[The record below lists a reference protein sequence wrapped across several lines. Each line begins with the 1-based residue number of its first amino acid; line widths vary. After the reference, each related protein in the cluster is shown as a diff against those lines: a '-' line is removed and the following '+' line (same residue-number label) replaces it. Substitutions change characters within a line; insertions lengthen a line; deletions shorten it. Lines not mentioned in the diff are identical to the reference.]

1 MTGDNILDAKEE
13 QEQIRRVKL
22 FNIVIISVFAIIV
35 FAALI
40 CFGIYKYSHTFTTDK
55 WNSNTENRK
64 KIVSDMLNKHK
75 LVGMSEPDII
85 ELLGDED
92 SEQSSFKISKEYFP
106 PETTIVYFLGVDYM
120 DFCWLIISLEDG
132 VVRSYCIDVT

>member
-1 MTGDNILDAKEE
+1 
-13 QEQIRRVKL
+13 
-22 FNIVIISVFAIIV
+22 
-35 FAALI
+35 
-40 CFGIYKYSHTFTTDK
+40 
-55 WNSNTENRK
+55 
-64 KIVSDMLNKHK
+64 MLNKHK